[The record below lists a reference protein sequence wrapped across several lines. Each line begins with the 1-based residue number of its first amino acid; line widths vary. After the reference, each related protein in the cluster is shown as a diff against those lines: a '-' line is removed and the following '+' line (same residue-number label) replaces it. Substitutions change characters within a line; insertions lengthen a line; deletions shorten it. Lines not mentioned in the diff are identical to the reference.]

1 MGVQGASNSYPTVC
15 CLQLKLEG
23 DMGHLREEMAKTEKL
38 QTREQQALAEWQA
51 GAETLRNGR
60 EGLARPQG
68 TAGLLESVDP
78 RGG

>member
-1 MGVQGASNSYPTVC
+1 MGVQGASNSYPAVC

-51 GAETLRNGR
+51 GAETSRNGR

-68 TAGLLESVDP
+68 TAGLLEPVDP
-78 RGG
+78 QGG